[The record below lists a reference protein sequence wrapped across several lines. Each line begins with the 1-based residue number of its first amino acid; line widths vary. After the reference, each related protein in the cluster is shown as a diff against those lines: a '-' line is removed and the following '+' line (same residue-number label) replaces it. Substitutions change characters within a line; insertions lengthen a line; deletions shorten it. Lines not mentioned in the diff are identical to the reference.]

1 MLKKSL
7 LTTLF
12 IALVGIIT
20 AQTLQFEWEGNVYQD
35 GQTIISEY
43 NELMMEYAQELKIR
57 NLTGNDMGVIVERE
71 ILENADGT
79 LVYFCWGLCLSP
91 ENNIGGPVDVTAQ
104 SLSDETFSS
113 HVIFSEGE
121 TGVVKV
127 RYSAYDRGN
136 PDDRVSIII
145 LAGASANVNEHSLNF
160 GQAYPNPANTQ
171 VSFDLKND
179 SSSDIQAVVYNL
191 LGQEV
196 KSLLVS
202 GLQSRVTIAVDDLEA
217 GIYFCRFTA
226 NGEVLKTE
234 KFIVK
239 H

>member
-7 LTTLF
+7 LTIVLT
-12 IALVGIIT
+12 ALVGIIT
-20 AQTLQFEWEGNVYQD
+20 AQTLQFEWEGTVYQD

-43 NELMMEYAQELKIR
+43 NETMMEYVQELKIR

-71 ILENADGT
+71 ILENAEGT
-79 LVYFCWGLCLSP
+79 MVYFCWGQCLDP
-91 ENNIGGPVDVTAQ
+91 NNNVSGSVGISAQ
-104 SLSDETFSS
+104 TLSDEVFSG
-113 HVIFSEGE
+113 HVMFTEGE

-127 RYSAYDRGN
+127 KYSAYDRSN
-136 PDDRVSIII
+136 PDIRISIII
-145 LAGASANVNEHSLNF
+145 LAGSNTNVDEHSISL
-160 GQAYPNPANTQ
+160 GQAYPNPATSQ
-171 VSFDLKND
+171 VSFDLNGNGNAE
-179 SSSDIQAVVYNL
+179 IQAVVYNL

-196 KSLLVS
+196 KSQLVS
-202 GLQSRVTIAVDDLEA
+202 GHQNRIHFAVNDLQP
-217 GIYFCRFTA
+217 GIYFCRFSI

>member
-7 LTTLF
+7 LTIVLTT
-12 IALVGIIT
+12 LVGFIT
-20 AQTLQFEWEGNVYQD
+20 AQSLQFEWEGTVYQD
-35 GQTIISEY
+35 GQTIISPY
-43 NELMMEYAQELKIR
+43 NEAFMEYVQELKIR

-79 LVYFCWGLCLSP
+79 MIYFCWGLCLSP
-91 ENNIGGPVDVTAQ
+91 DVSVSDPVNVPAQ
-104 SLSDETFSS
+104 TLSDEEFGA
-113 HVIFSEGE
+113 HVMFTEGE

-127 RYSAYDRGN
+127 KYYAYDRSD
-136 PDDRVSIII
+136 PDNRISITI
-145 LAGASANVNEHSLNF
+145 LAGATANVAEHSLSL
-160 GQAYPNPANTQ
+160 GQAYPNPASTQ
-171 VSFDLKND
+171 VCFDLMGH
-179 SSSDIQAVVYNL
+179 SSSDLQAVVYNL

-196 KSLLVS
+196 KSQLVS
-202 GLQSRVTIAVDDLEA
+202 GHQNRVSIAVDDLQP
-217 GIYFCRFTA
+217 GIYFCRFSL